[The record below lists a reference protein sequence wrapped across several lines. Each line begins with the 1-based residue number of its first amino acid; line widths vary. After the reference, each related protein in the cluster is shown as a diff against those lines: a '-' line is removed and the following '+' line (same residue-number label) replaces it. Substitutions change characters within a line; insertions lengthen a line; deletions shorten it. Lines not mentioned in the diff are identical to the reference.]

1 MLAGGTDL
9 GLELSHRTL
18 DPAVVVSVEDVAEL
32 HDLRRSGTTLH
43 VGAGV
48 PLTRLERE
56 AAGLLPALDE
66 MLRWFAA
73 RQVRNRA
80 TLGGNL
86 GTASPIGDL
95 LPVLL
100 ALDAEV
106 VLASARGSRAV
117 EVAGYFTGYRQ
128 TVRRPDELVVR
139 VDLPLGPTTGRRT
152 SQAYKVGKRGTDD
165 ISIVAAAFVVDRGDD
180 GVVRHARLAYGGVAA
195 TPVRALAAEAALLG
209 ELVDDATVARVAA
222 LLSQE
227 FAPLDDPRGS
237 AAYRRRL
244 TGSLFEKFCAEQLG
258 AGAFVAGPVA

>member
-1 MLAGGTDL
+1 
-9 GLELSHRTL
+9 
-18 DPAVVVSVEDVAEL
+18 VVVSVEDVAEL
-32 HDLRRSGTTLH
+32 HLLRRTEGRLQ
-43 VGAGV
+43 VGAAV

-56 AAGLLPALDE
+56 ASGVVPALDE

-100 ALDAEV
+100 ALDADI
-106 VLASARGSRAV
+106 VLTRATGSRTV
-117 EVAGYFTGYRQ
+117 GVADYFTGYRR
-128 TVRRPDELVVR
+128 TARRPDELVER
-139 VDLPLGPTTGRRT
+139 VDLSLDPTSGRRT

-195 TPVRALAAEAALLG
+195 TPVRALRSEAALLG
-209 ELVDDATVARVAA
+209 QVLDEGTVARVAA
-222 LLSQE
+222 LLREE
-227 FAPLDDPRGS
+227 FAPLDDHRGS

-244 TGSLFEKFCAEQLG
+244 TGALFEKFCAEVDG
-258 AGAFVAGPVA
+258 AAGPGALR